1 MPAQDNVRI
10 APADG
15 KLGVLIP
22 GMGAVTTT
30 FIAGLEAVKRGLAKP
45 IGSLTQLS
53 TIRLGKRTEG
63 RTPLIKDLV
72 PLTPLEDLVIGA
84 WDIFQ
89 ENAYEAAQLAG
100 VLDTVVAEI
109 KQIWAD
115 ARKKGADIKRPAW
128 PMIVFRTPKGWTCP
142 AEIDGKKCE
151 DYWRSHQVPMGDM
164 DKPDHIRIL
173 EGWMKSYRP
182 EELFD
187 GQGREITAEIIDLN
201 SEEINLRK
209 LHEAETLPLR
219 CRIILGQAIPKGK
232 NMELIVQKAVE
243 IGAAEIV
250 PIISDRTIVQV
261 DSESAAQKQTK
272 WQQIAIEAGK
282 QCGQNWLPYVHMPRK
297 LSELFSAAA
306 EESFDLRLIG
316 SLQPDAQHLKKIL
329 AGYSNENQHR
339 PRSVLM
345 LVGPEGDFTPA
356 ELALETASIYC
367 LSILSYEL
375 LI

>member
-1 MPAQDNVRI
+1 MHRFYISPENWNPAALALSGSEAHHARDVLRMK
-10 APADG
+10 AG
-15 KLGVLIP
+15 EKLV
-22 GMGAVTTT
+22 
-30 FIAGLEAVKRGLAKP
+30 
-45 IGSLTQLS
+45 
-53 TIRLGKRTEG
+53 
-63 RTPLIKDLV
+63 
-72 PLTPLEDLVIGA
+72 
-84 WDIFQ
+84 
-89 ENAYEAAQLAG
+89 
-100 VLDTVVAEI
+100 
-109 KQIWAD
+109 
-115 ARKKGADIKRPAW
+115 
-128 PMIVFRTPKGWTCP
+128 
-142 AEIDGKKCE
+142 
-151 DYWRSHQVPMGDM
+151 
-164 DKPDHIRIL
+164 
-173 EGWMKSYRP
+173 
-182 EELFD
+182 LFD

-201 SEEINLRK
+201 GEEINLRK
-209 LHEAETLPLR
+209 LHEAETLPLQ

-356 ELALETASIYC
+356 ELALARRHGCQPITLGPIILRVETAAIYC
-367 LSILSYEL
+367 LNILSYEL